1 MGRVLAT
8 SRWFAGVV
16 KTESCLASEELS
28 RNAGS
33 LMCQAH
39 AAQDRAARDP
49 MLPEVLLMR
58 RSYRSLLAAVL
69 LSVPTAMPAFAQ
81 DSPPNI
87 LLILFDDV
95 GFSDF
100 GAYGGYARTP
110 KIDAL
115 AQDGVMLSRFYSSP
129 FCGPSRAMLMTG
141 MDNHQVGMGTLVET
155 VTPEMRNFPGYSM
168 TWEAHQ
174 KTLASLLSE
183 AGYQTFVTGKWGI
196 GKTGANLP
204 NKFGFDRS
212 YVMDATGGSN
222 YDASPYL
229 PGYDDVPWFEDGEP
243 VTLPKDYYSS
253 RSLVDKLIEYVDEGD
268 PNKPF
273 FGFLSLQAVHIP
285 VQAPTSYIDG
295 YNGVFDAGWNVMRD
309 EKLKRAIEL
318 GLVPPT
324 TKLSPAPETHRA
336 WEALSEEDKA
346 VSVRE
351 MQVNAGMI
359 EAADANIGRL
369 LDHLEA
375 RGTLENT
382 IVIVTSDNGAES
394 AETEFKGALQTALL
408 EAVKLIEGLDT
419 SYDNLGQPG
428 SLTAI
433 GPEWA
438 AVSSA
443 PFDLYKFYSSEGG
456 LRVPLVISGPGIS
469 ASGIVNAP
477 IHVADLVPTLLDAAG
492 VSYDADDFYGRSAI
506 PVLTGAAKT
515 SYSDEESFGFEVSGN
530 AALYRGN
537 WKITRLSAPL
547 GDSQWRLYDLSTDP
561 GETTDLS
568 AEYPEL
574 LENMKAEY
582 RSYSQKVGV
591 FELGPDDSAIKQL
604 FKNIATKSLHK
615 YWPYLVGVVIA
626 LLSAVYVAVR
636 FAKLLIRNAAA

>member
-1 MGRVLAT
+1 
-8 SRWFAGVV
+8 
-16 KTESCLASEELS
+16 
-28 RNAGS
+28 
-33 LMCQAH
+33 
-39 AAQDRAARDP
+39 
-49 MLPEVLLMR
+49 MR
-58 RSYRSLLAAVL
+58 RSYRLLPFAVFM
-69 LSVPTAMPAFAQ
+69 SVPIAMPAIAQ
-81 DSPPNI
+81 DNRPNI
-87 LLILFDDV
+87 LLVLFDDV

-110 KIDAL
+110 RIDAL
-115 AQDGVMLSRFYSSP
+115 AKGGAMLSRFYSSP

-155 VTPEMRNFPGYSM
+155 VTPKMREFPGYSM
-168 TWEAHQ
+168 TWKEHQ
-174 KTLASLLSE
+174 KTIASRLSN

-196 GKTGANLP
+196 GKSGANLP
-204 NKFGFDRS
+204 NKFGFHRS

-229 PGYDDVPWFEDGEP
+229 PGYNDVDWFEDGEP
-243 VTLPKDYYSS
+243 VTLPEDYYSS
-253 RSLVDKLIEYVDEGD
+253 RSLVDKLIEYVDDSD

-295 YNGVFDAGWNVMRD
+295 YNDVFDAGWDVMRD
-309 EKLKRAIEL
+309 EKLKRAIGL

-324 TKLSPAPETHRA
+324 TKLPPVPETHRA
-336 WEALSEEDKA
+336 WEGLSDKEKTISA
-346 VSVRE
+346 RE
-351 MQVNAGMI
+351 MQVNAGML
-359 EAADANIGRL
+359 EAADTNIGRL
-369 LDHLEA
+369 LDYLQT
-375 RGTLENT
+375 RGALDNT
-382 IVIVTSDNGAES
+382 IVIVTSDNGAEA
-394 AETEFKGALQTALL
+394 AETEFQGALQTAFL

-456 LRVPLVISGPGIS
+456 LRVPLVITGPGVT
-469 ASGIVNAP
+469 ASGIVHAP

-492 VSYDADDFYGRSAI
+492 VSYDADDFYGRSAM

-547 GDSQWRLYDLSTDP
+547 GDGQWRLYDLNTDP

-568 AEYPEL
+568 AQKPEL
-574 LENMKAEY
+574 LEDMKVEY
-582 RSYSQKVGV
+582 QSYSKTVGV
-591 FELGPDDSAIKQL
+591 FELGPNESAFKQL
-604 FKNIATKSLHK
+604 FKNIAAKSLHK

-626 LLSAVYVAVR
+626 LLSAIYAVVR
-636 FAKLLIRNAAA
+636 IARLFFRRAAA